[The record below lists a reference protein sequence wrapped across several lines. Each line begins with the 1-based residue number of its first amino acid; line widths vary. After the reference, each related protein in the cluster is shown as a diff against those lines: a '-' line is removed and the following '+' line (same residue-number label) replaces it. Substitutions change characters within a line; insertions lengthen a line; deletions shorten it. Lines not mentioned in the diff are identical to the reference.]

1 MAMKKPKVIVT
12 RKLQDQVEKRM
23 MELFNVDL
31 SNAEYPVSRKELLSA
46 VKEAHVLVP
55 TIGDKID
62 ASLLSAASSNL
73 KLIANYGAGYDHI
86 DIKTALQR
94 GIIVTN
100 TPSVLTT
107 DTADMTMALILAIP
121 RKLREGH
128 EEMQSGTWKG
138 WSPSAMIGMRITGK
152 KLGILGMGRIGQ
164 AIAKRA
170 KAFDLDINYHNRRRL
185 HENIEKSLSATYWED
200 LEEMLATVDILV
212 VSASLNQSSLYLLNS
227 KYLGKMKPT
236 AYLVNISR
244 GEIIDQR
251 ALVRQLKDGRLGG
264 AGLDVY
270 DSEEVIGSDFKS
282 LKNVFLLPHMGSST
296 LEGRIEMG
304 EKVIINIKTYL
315 DGHRPPD
322 QIVPSML

>member
-1 MAMKKPKVIVT
+1 MKKPKVIIT
-12 RKLQDQVEKRM
+12 RRLQDRVEKRM
-23 MELFNVDL
+23 RELFNVNL
-31 SNAEYPVSRKELLSA
+31 SDAEYPISRQELLSA
-46 VKEAHVLVP
+46 VKEADILVP

-62 ASLLSAASSNL
+62 ASILSAASSNL

-128 EEMQSGTWKG
+128 EEMQSGSWKG

-185 HENIEKSLSATYWED
+185 HQNIEESLSATYWEN
-200 LEEMLATVDILV
+200 LEEMLSTIDILV
-212 VSASLNQSSLYLLNS
+212 VSASLNPSSLYLLDS
-227 KYLGKMKPT
+227 KCLGRMKQT

-244 GEIIDQR
+244 GEIIDQK

-270 DSEEVIGSDFKS
+270 DSEEIIGSDFKS

-304 EKVIINIKTYL
+304 EKVIINIKTFI

>member
-1 MAMKKPKVIVT
+1 MKKPKVIIT
-12 RKLQDQVEKRM
+12 RRLQDRVEKRM
-23 MELFNVDL
+23 RELFNVDL
-31 SNAEYPVSRKELLSA
+31 SDAEYPISRQELLSA
-46 VKEAHVLVP
+46 VKEADILVP

-62 ASLLSAASSNL
+62 ASILSAASSNL

-128 EEMQSGTWKG
+128 EEMQSGSWKG

-185 HENIEKSLSATYWED
+185 HQNIEESLSATYWES
-200 LEEMLATVDILV
+200 LEEMLSTIDILV
-212 VSASLNQSSLYLLNS
+212 VSASLNPSSLYLLDA
-227 KYLGKMKPT
+227 KCLGRMKQS

-244 GEIIDQR
+244 GEIIDQK
-251 ALVRQLKDGRLGG
+251 ALVRQLKEGRLGG

-270 DSEEVIGSDFKS
+270 DSEEIIGSDFKS

-304 EKVIINIKTYL
+304 EKVIINIKTFI

>member
-1 MAMKKPKVIVT
+1 MKKPKVIIT
-12 RKLQDQVEKRM
+12 RRLQDRVEKRM
-23 MELFNVDL
+23 RELFNVNL
-31 SNAEYPVSRKELLSA
+31 SDAEYPINRQELLSA
-46 VKEAHVLVP
+46 VKEADILVP

-62 ASLLSAASSNL
+62 ASILSAASSNL

-107 DTADMTMALILAIP
+107 DTADMTMALVLAIP

-128 EEMQSGTWKG
+128 EEMQSGSWKG

-185 HENIEKSLSATYWED
+185 HKNIEEGLSATYWEN
-200 LEEMLATVDILV
+200 LEEMLSTIDILV
-212 VSASLNQSSLYLLNS
+212 VSASLNPSSLYLLDA
-227 KYLGKMKPT
+227 KCLGKMKRT

-244 GEIIDQR
+244 GEIIDQK
-251 ALVRQLKDGRLGG
+251 ALVRQLKDGQLGG

-270 DSEEVIGSDFKS
+270 DSEEIIGSDFKS

-304 EKVIINIKTYL
+304 EKVIINIKTFI

>member
-1 MAMKKPKVIVT
+1 MKKPKVIIT
-12 RKLQDQVEKRM
+12 RRLQDRVEKRM
-23 MELFNVDL
+23 KELFNVDL
-31 SNAEYPVSRKELLSA
+31 SSAEYPVSKKELLSA
-46 VKEAHVLVP
+46 VKEADILVP

-62 ASLLSAASSNL
+62 ASILSAAGSNL

-128 EEMQSGTWKG
+128 EEMQSGNWKG

-170 KAFDLDINYHNRRRL
+170 IAFDLDINYHNRRRL
-185 HENIEKSLSATYWED
+185 HENIEKTLSAKYWEN
-200 LEEMLATVDILV
+200 LEEMLAAVDILV
-212 VSASLNQSSLYLLNS
+212 VSASLNPSSLYLLNA
-227 KYLGKMKPT
+227 KCLGKMKHS
-236 AYLVNISR
+236 AYIVNISR
-244 GEIIDQR
+244 GEIIDQK
-251 ALVRQLKDGRLGG
+251 ALVKQLKNGQLGG

>member
-1 MAMKKPKVIVT
+1 
-12 RKLQDQVEKRM
+12 M

-200 LEEMLATVDILV
+200 LEQMLATIDILV

>member
-1 MAMKKPKVIVT
+1 MKKPKVIIT
-12 RKLQDQVEKRM
+12 RRLQDRVEKRM
-23 MELFNVDL
+23 KELFNVDL
-31 SNAEYPVSRKELLSA
+31 SSAEYPISKQELLSA
-46 VKEAHVLVP
+46 VKDAEILVP

-62 ASLLSAASSNL
+62 ASILSAASSKL

-128 EEMQSGTWKG
+128 EEMQSGNWKG

-170 KAFDLDINYHNRRRL
+170 RAFDLNINYHNRRRL
-185 HENIEKSLSATYWED
+185 HKNIEKSLSATYWEN
-200 LEEMLATVDILV
+200 LEEMLSAVDILV
-212 VSASLNQSSLYLLNS
+212 VSASLNSSSLYLLDA
-227 KYLGKMKPT
+227 KYLGKMKHS

-244 GEIIDQR
+244 GEIIDQK
-251 ALVRQLKDGRLGG
+251 ALVRQLKDGLLGG

>member
-1 MAMKKPKVIVT
+1 MQKPKVIVT

-31 SNAEYPVSRKELLSA
+31 SNAEYPMSRKELLSA
-46 VKEAHVLVP
+46 VKEAHILVP

>member
-1 MAMKKPKVIVT
+1 MKKPKVIIT
-12 RKLQDQVEKRM
+12 RKLQDRVEKRM
-23 MELFNVDL
+23 RELFNVDL
-31 SNAEYPVSRKELLSA
+31 SDAQYPVSREELLSA
-46 VKEAHVLVP
+46 VKQADILVP

-128 EEMQSGTWKG
+128 EEMQSGNWKG

-227 KYLGKMKPT
+227 KYLGKMKST

>member
-1 MAMKKPKVIVT
+1 MKKPKVIIT
-12 RKLQDQVEKRM
+12 RRLQDRVEKRM
-23 MELFNVDL
+23 RELFNVDL
-31 SNAEYPVSRKELLSA
+31 SDAEYPISRQELLSA
-46 VKEAHVLVP
+46 VKEADILVP

-62 ASLLSAASSNL
+62 ASILSAASSNL
-73 KLIANYGAGYDHI
+73 KLIANYGAGYDRI

-128 EEMQSGTWKG
+128 EEMQSGSWKG

-185 HENIEKSLSATYWED
+185 HQNIEESLSATYWES
-200 LEEMLATVDILV
+200 LEEMLSTIDILV
-212 VSASLNQSSLYLLNS
+212 VSASLNPSSLYLLDA
-227 KYLGKMKPT
+227 KCLGRMKQS

-244 GEIIDQR
+244 GEIIDQK
-251 ALVRQLKDGRLGG
+251 ALVRQLKEGRLGG

-270 DSEEVIGSDFKS
+270 DSEEIIGSDFKR

-304 EKVIINIKTYL
+304 EKVIINIKTFI

>member
-1 MAMKKPKVIVT
+1 M
-12 RKLQDQVEKRM
+12 
-23 MELFNVDL
+23 
-31 SNAEYPVSRKELLSA
+31 SA
-46 VKEAHVLVP
+46 VKDAEILVP

-62 ASLLSAASSNL
+62 ASILSAASSKL

-128 EEMQSGTWKG
+128 EEMQSGNWKG

-170 KAFDLDINYHNRRRL
+170 RAFDLNINYHNRRRL
-185 HENIEKSLSATYWED
+185 HKNIEKSLSATYWEN
-200 LEEMLATVDILV
+200 LEEMLSEVDILV
-212 VSASLNQSSLYLLNS
+212 VSASLNPSSLYLLNA
-227 KYLGKMKPT
+227 KCLGKMKHS

-244 GEIIDQR
+244 GEIIDQK

>member
-1 MAMKKPKVIVT
+1 MKKPKVIIT
-12 RKLQDQVEKRM
+12 RRLQDRVEKRM
-23 MELFNVDL
+23 KELFNDDL
-31 SNAEYPVSRKELLSA
+31 SSAEYPISKQELLSA
-46 VKEAHVLVP
+46 VKDAEILVP

-62 ASLLSAASSNL
+62 ASILSAASSKL

-86 DIKTALQR
+86 DIKTASQR

-128 EEMQSGTWKG
+128 EEMQSGNWKG

-170 KAFDLDINYHNRRRL
+170 RAFDLNINYHNRRRL
-185 HENIEKSLSATYWED
+185 HKNIEKSLSATYWEN
-200 LEEMLATVDILV
+200 LEEMLSTIDILV
-212 VSASLNQSSLYLLNS
+212 VSASLNSSSLYLLDA
-227 KYLGKMKPT
+227 KYLGKMKHS

-244 GEIIDQR
+244 GEIIDQK

>member
-1 MAMKKPKVIVT
+1 MQKPKVIVT

-251 ALVRQLKDGRLGG
+251 ALVRQLKDGKLGG

-270 DSEEVIGSDFKS
+270 DSEEVIGADFKS

-322 QIVPSML
+322 QVVPSML

>member
-1 MAMKKPKVIVT
+1 MKKPKVIIT
-12 RKLQDQVEKRM
+12 RRLQDRVEKRM
-23 MELFNVDL
+23 KELFNVDL
-31 SNAEYPVSRKELLSA
+31 SSAEYPVSKKELLSA
-46 VKEAHVLVP
+46 VKEADILVP

-62 ASLLSAASSNL
+62 ASILSAAGSNL

-128 EEMQSGTWKG
+128 EEMQSGNWKG

-170 KAFDLDINYHNRRRL
+170 IAFDLDINYHNRRRL
-185 HENIEKSLSATYWED
+185 HENIEKSLSATYWEN
-200 LEEMLATVDILV
+200 LEEMLAAVDILV
-212 VSASLNQSSLYLLNS
+212 VSASLNPSSLYLLNA
-227 KYLGKMKPT
+227 KCLGKMKQS
-236 AYLVNISR
+236 AYIVNISR
-244 GEIIDQR
+244 GEIIDQK
-251 ALVRQLKDGRLGG
+251 ALVKQLKNGLLGG

>member
-1 MAMKKPKVIVT
+1 MKKPKVIIT
-12 RKLQDQVEKRM
+12 RRLQDRVEKRM
-23 MELFNVDL
+23 RELFNVDL
-31 SNAEYPVSRKELLSA
+31 SDAEYPISRQELLSA
-46 VKEAHVLVP
+46 VKEADILVP

-62 ASLLSAASSNL
+62 ASILSAASSNL

-128 EEMQSGTWKG
+128 EEMQSGSWKG

-164 AIAKRA
+164 AIARRA

-185 HENIEKSLSATYWED
+185 HQNIEESLSATYWEN
-200 LEEMLATVDILV
+200 LEEMLSTIDILV
-212 VSASLNQSSLYLLNS
+212 VSASLNPSSLYLLDA
-227 KYLGKMKPT
+227 KCLGRMKQS

-244 GEIIDQR
+244 GEIIDQK
-251 ALVRQLKDGRLGG
+251 ALVRQLKEGRLGG

-270 DSEEVIGSDFKS
+270 DSEEIIGSDFKR

-304 EKVIINIKTYL
+304 EKVIINIKTFI

>member
-1 MAMKKPKVIVT
+1 MKKPKVIIT
-12 RKLQDQVEKRM
+12 RRLQDRVEKRM
-23 MELFNVDL
+23 KELFNVDL
-31 SNAEYPVSRKELLSA
+31 SSAEYPISKQELLSA
-46 VKEAHVLVP
+46 VKDAEILVP

-62 ASLLSAASSNL
+62 ASILSAASSKL

-128 EEMQSGTWKG
+128 EEMQSGDWKG

-170 KAFDLDINYHNRRRL
+170 RAFDLNINYHNRRRL
-185 HENIEKSLSATYWED
+185 HKNIEKSLSATYWEN
-200 LEEMLATVDILV
+200 LEEMLSAVDILV
-212 VSASLNQSSLYLLNS
+212 VSASLNSSSLYLLNAEC
-227 KYLGKMKPT
+227 LGKMKRS

-244 GEIIDQR
+244 GEIIDQK

>member
-1 MAMKKPKVIVT
+1 MQKPKVIVT

-31 SNAEYPVSRKELLSA
+31 SNAEYPVSRKDLLSA

>member
-1 MAMKKPKVIVT
+1 MKKPKVIVT

-62 ASLLSAASSNL
+62 AGLLSAASSNL

-86 DIKTALQR
+86 DVKTALQR

>member
-1 MAMKKPKVIVT
+1 MQKPKVIVT

-212 VSASLNQSSLYLLNS
+212 VSASLNQSSFYLLNS
-227 KYLGKMKPT
+227 KYLGIMKPT

-251 ALVRQLKDGRLGG
+251 ALVRQLKDGKLGG

-270 DSEEVIGSDFKS
+270 DSEEVIGADFKS

>member
-1 MAMKKPKVIVT
+1 MKKPKVIIT
-12 RKLQDQVEKRM
+12 RRLQDRVEKRM
-23 MELFNVDL
+23 KELFNVDL
-31 SNAEYPVSRKELLSA
+31 SSAEYPVSKKELLSA
-46 VKEAHVLVP
+46 VKEADILVP

-62 ASLLSAASSNL
+62 ASILSAAGSNL

-128 EEMQSGTWKG
+128 EEMQSGNWKG

-170 KAFDLDINYHNRRRL
+170 IAFDLDINYHNRRRL
-185 HENIEKSLSATYWED
+185 HENIEKSLSAKYWEN
-200 LEEMLATVDILV
+200 LEEVLAAVDILV
-212 VSASLNQSSLYLLNS
+212 VSASLNPSSLYLLNA
-227 KYLGKMKPT
+227 KDLGKMKHS
-236 AYLVNISR
+236 AYIVNISR
-244 GEIIDQR
+244 GEIIDQK
-251 ALVRQLKDGRLGG
+251 ALVKQLKNGLLGG

>member
-1 MAMKKPKVIVT
+1 MQKPKVIVT

-31 SNAEYPVSRKELLSA
+31 SNAEYPMSRKELLSA

-128 EEMQSGTWKG
+128 EEMQSGNWKG

-170 KAFDLDINYHNRRRL
+170 MAFDLDINYHNRRRL
-185 HENIEKSLSATYWED
+185 HENIEKSLSASYWED

>member
-1 MAMKKPKVIVT
+1 
-12 RKLQDQVEKRM
+12 M

-62 ASLLSAASSNL
+62 ASLLSAASPNL

-128 EEMQSGTWKG
+128 EEMQSGNWKG

-185 HENIEKSLSATYWED
+185 HENIEKSLSATYWEN
-200 LEEMLATVDILV
+200 LEEMLATIDILV

-227 KYLGKMKPT
+227 KCLGKMKPT

-270 DSEEVIGSDFKS
+270 DSEEVIGADFKS

-296 LEGRIEMG
+296 LEGRIERG

>member
-1 MAMKKPKVIVT
+1 MKKPKVIIT
-12 RKLQDQVEKRM
+12 RRLQDRVENRM
-23 MELFNVDL
+23 KELFNVDL
-31 SNAEYPVSRKELLSA
+31 SSAEYPLSKKELLSA
-46 VKEAHVLVP
+46 VKKADILVP

-62 ASLLSAASSNL
+62 ASILSAAGSNL

-128 EEMQSGTWKG
+128 EEMQSGNWKG

-170 KAFDLDINYHNRRRL
+170 IAFDLDINYHNRRRL
-185 HENIEKSLSATYWED
+185 HENIEKSLSAKYWEN
-200 LEEMLATVDILV
+200 LEEMLAAVDILV
-212 VSASLNQSSLYLLNS
+212 VSASLNPSSLYLLNA
-227 KYLGKMKPT
+227 KCLGKMKHS
-236 AYLVNISR
+236 AYIVNISR
-244 GEIIDQR
+244 GEIIDQK
-251 ALVRQLKDGRLGG
+251 ALVKQLKNGQLGG
-264 AGLDVY
+264 ARLDVY

>member
-1 MAMKKPKVIVT
+1 MK
-12 RKLQDQVEKRM
+12 
-23 MELFNVDL
+23 ELFNVDL
-31 SNAEYPVSRKELLSA
+31 SSAEYPISKQELLSA
-46 VKEAHVLVP
+46 VKDAEILVP

-62 ASLLSAASSNL
+62 ASILSAASSKL

-128 EEMQSGTWKG
+128 EEMQSGNWKG

-170 KAFDLDINYHNRRRL
+170 RAFDLKINYHNRRRL
-185 HENIEKSLSATYWED
+185 HKNIEKSLSATYWEN
-200 LEEMLATVDILV
+200 LEEMLSAVDILV
-212 VSASLNQSSLYLLNS
+212 VSASLNSSSLYLLNANC
-227 KYLGKMKPT
+227 LGKMKHS

-244 GEIIDQR
+244 GEIIDQK

>member
-1 MAMKKPKVIVT
+1 MKKPKVIIT
-12 RKLQDQVEKRM
+12 RRLQDRVEKRM
-23 MELFNVDL
+23 KELFNVDL
-31 SNAEYPVSRKELLSA
+31 SSAEYPISKQELLSA
-46 VKEAHVLVP
+46 VKDAEILVP

-62 ASLLSAASSNL
+62 ASILSAASSKL

-86 DIKTALQR
+86 DIKTASQR

-128 EEMQSGTWKG
+128 EEMQSGNWKG

-170 KAFDLDINYHNRRRL
+170 RAFDLNINYHNRRRL
-185 HENIEKSLSATYWED
+185 HKNIEKSLSATYWEN
-200 LEEMLATVDILV
+200 LEEMLSAVDILV
-212 VSASLNQSSLYLLNS
+212 VSASLNSSSLYLLNAEC
-227 KYLGKMKPT
+227 LGKMKRS

-244 GEIIDQR
+244 GEIIDQK
-251 ALVRQLKDGRLGG
+251 ALVRQLKEGRLGG

>member
-1 MAMKKPKVIVT
+1 MKKPKVIIT
-12 RKLQDQVEKRM
+12 RRLQDRVENRM
-23 MELFNVDL
+23 KELFNVDL
-31 SNAEYPVSRKELLSA
+31 SSAEYPLSKKELLSA
-46 VKEAHVLVP
+46 VKEAEILVP

-62 ASLLSAASSNL
+62 ASILSAAGSNL

-128 EEMQSGTWKG
+128 EEMQSGNWKG

-170 KAFDLDINYHNRRRL
+170 IAFDLDINYHNRRRL
-185 HENIEKSLSATYWED
+185 HENIEKSLSATYWEN
-200 LEEMLATVDILV
+200 LEEMLAAVDILV
-212 VSASLNQSSLYLLNS
+212 VSASLNPSSLYLLNA
-227 KYLGKMKPT
+227 KCLGKMKHS
-236 AYLVNISR
+236 AYIVNISR
-244 GEIIDQR
+244 GEIIDQK
-251 ALVRQLKDGRLGG
+251 ALVKQLKNGQLGG

>member
-1 MAMKKPKVIVT
+1 MKKPKVIIT
-12 RKLQDQVEKRM
+12 RRLQDRVENRM
-23 MELFNVDL
+23 KELFNVDL
-31 SNAEYPVSRKELLSA
+31 SSAEYPLSKKELLSA
-46 VKEAHVLVP
+46 VKEADILVP

-62 ASLLSAASSNL
+62 ASILSAAGSNL

-128 EEMQSGTWKG
+128 EEMQSGNWKG

-170 KAFDLDINYHNRRRL
+170 IAFDLDINYHNRRRL
-185 HENIEKSLSATYWED
+185 HENIEKSLSATYWEN
-200 LEEMLATVDILV
+200 LEEMLAAVDILV
-212 VSASLNQSSLYLLNS
+212 VSASLNPSSLYLLNA
-227 KYLGKMKPT
+227 KCLGKMKHS
-236 AYLVNISR
+236 AYIVNISR
-244 GEIIDQR
+244 GEIIDQK
-251 ALVRQLKDGRLGG
+251 ALVKQLKNGLLGG

>member
-1 MAMKKPKVIVT
+1 MKKPKVIIT
-12 RKLQDQVEKRM
+12 RRLQDRVEKRM
-23 MELFNVDL
+23 RELFNVEL
-31 SNAEYPVSRKELLSA
+31 SDAEYPISRQELLSA
-46 VKEAHVLVP
+46 VKEADILVP

-62 ASLLSAASSNL
+62 ASILSAASSNL

-128 EEMQSGTWKG
+128 EEMQSGSWKG

-185 HENIEKSLSATYWED
+185 HQNIEESLSATYWEN
-200 LEEMLATVDILV
+200 LEEMLSTIDILV
-212 VSASLNQSSLYLLNS
+212 VSASLNPSSLYLLDA
-227 KYLGKMKPT
+227 KCLGRMKQS

-244 GEIIDQR
+244 GEIIDQK
-251 ALVRQLKDGRLGG
+251 ALVRQLKEGRLGG

-270 DSEEVIGSDFKS
+270 DSEEIIGSDFKS

-304 EKVIINIKTYL
+304 EKVIINIKTFI

>member
-1 MAMKKPKVIVT
+1 M
-12 RKLQDQVEKRM
+12 R
-23 MELFNVDL
+23 ELFNVDL
-31 SNAEYPVSRKELLSA
+31 SDAEYPISRQELLSA
-46 VKEAHVLVP
+46 VKEADILVP

-62 ASLLSAASSNL
+62 ASILSAASSNL

-128 EEMQSGTWKG
+128 EEMQSGSWKG

-185 HENIEKSLSATYWED
+185 HQNIEESLSATYWEN
-200 LEEMLATVDILV
+200 LEEMLSTIDILV
-212 VSASLNQSSLYLLNS
+212 VSASLNPSSLYLLDA
-227 KYLGKMKPT
+227 KCLGRMKQS

-244 GEIIDQR
+244 GEIIDQK
-251 ALVRQLKDGRLGG
+251 ALVRQLKEGRLGG

-270 DSEEVIGSDFKS
+270 DSEEIIGSDFKR

-304 EKVIINIKTYL
+304 EKVIINIKTFI

>member
-1 MAMKKPKVIVT
+1 MKKPKVIIT
-12 RKLQDQVEKRM
+12 RRLQDRVEKRM
-23 MELFNVDL
+23 RELFNVDL
-31 SNAEYPVSRKELLSA
+31 SDAEYPISRQELLSA
-46 VKEAHVLVP
+46 VKEADILVP

-62 ASLLSAASSNL
+62 ASILSAASSNL

-86 DIKTALQR
+86 DIKTASQR

-128 EEMQSGTWKG
+128 EEMQSGNWKG

-185 HENIEKSLSATYWED
+185 HQNIEESLSATYWEN
-200 LEEMLATVDILV
+200 LEEMLSTIDILV
-212 VSASLNQSSLYLLNS
+212 VSASLNPSSLYLLDA
-227 KYLGKMKPT
+227 KCLGRMKQT

-244 GEIIDQR
+244 GEIIDQK

-270 DSEEVIGSDFKS
+270 DSEEIIGSDFKS

-304 EKVIINIKTYL
+304 EKVIINIKTFI

-322 QIVPSML
+322 QILPSML

>member
-1 MAMKKPKVIVT
+1 MKKPKVIIT
-12 RKLQDQVEKRM
+12 RRLQDRVEKRM
-23 MELFNVDL
+23 RELFNVDL
-31 SNAEYPVSRKELLSA
+31 SDAEYPISRQELLSA
-46 VKEAHVLVP
+46 VKEADILVP

-62 ASLLSAASSNL
+62 ASILSAASSNL

-128 EEMQSGTWKG
+128 EEMQSGSWKG

-152 KLGILGMGRIGQ
+152 KLGVLGMGRIGQ

-185 HENIEKSLSATYWED
+185 HQNIEESLSATYWEN
-200 LEEMLATVDILV
+200 LEEMLSTIDILV
-212 VSASLNQSSLYLLNS
+212 VSASLNPSSLYLLDA
-227 KYLGKMKPT
+227 KCLGRMKQS

-244 GEIIDQR
+244 GEIIDQK
-251 ALVRQLKDGRLGG
+251 ALVRQLKEGRLGG

-270 DSEEVIGSDFKS
+270 DSEEIIGSDFKS

-304 EKVIINIKTYL
+304 EKVIINIKTFI

>member
-1 MAMKKPKVIVT
+1 MQKPKVIVT

-128 EEMQSGTWKG
+128 EEMQSGNWKG

-170 KAFDLDINYHNRRRL
+170 MAFDLDINYHNRRRL

>member
-1 MAMKKPKVIVT
+1 MKKPKVIIT
-12 RKLQDQVEKRM
+12 RRLQDRVENRM
-23 MELFNVDL
+23 KELFNVDL
-31 SNAEYPVSRKELLSA
+31 STAEYPISKRELLSA
-46 VKEAHVLVP
+46 VKDAEILVP

-62 ASLLSAASSNL
+62 ASILSAANSNL

-128 EEMQSGTWKG
+128 EEMQSGNWKG

-170 KAFDLDINYHNRRRL
+170 KAFDLNINYHNRRRL
-185 HENIEKSLSATYWED
+185 HENIEKSLSATYWEN
-200 LEEMLATVDILV
+200 LEEMLSAVDILV
-212 VSASLNQSSLYLLNS
+212 VSASLNPSSLYLLDA
-227 KYLGKMKPT
+227 KCLGKMKPS

-244 GEIIDQR
+244 GEIIDQK

>member
-1 MAMKKPKVIVT
+1 MQKPKVIVT

-128 EEMQSGTWKG
+128 EEMQSGNWKG

-200 LEEMLATVDILV
+200 LQEMLATVDILV

>member
-1 MAMKKPKVIVT
+1 MQKPKVIVT

-46 VKEAHVLVP
+46 IKEAHILVP

>member
-1 MAMKKPKVIVT
+1 MKKPKVIIT
-12 RKLQDQVEKRM
+12 RRLQDRVEKRM
-23 MELFNVDL
+23 RELFNVNL
-31 SNAEYPVSRKELLSA
+31 SDSEYPISRQELLSA
-46 VKEAHVLVP
+46 VKEADILVP

-62 ASLLSAASSNL
+62 ASILSAASSNL

-128 EEMQSGTWKG
+128 EEMQSGNWKG
-138 WSPSAMIGMRITGK
+138 WSPSAMIGMRIAGK

-164 AIAKRA
+164 AIAKKA

-185 HENIEKSLSATYWED
+185 HKNIEESLSASYWEN
-200 LEEMLATVDILV
+200 LEEMLSKIDILV
-212 VSASLNQSSLYLLNS
+212 VSASLNPSSLYLLNA
-227 KYLGKMKPT
+227 KCLGKMKQT

-244 GEIIDQR
+244 GEIIDQK
-251 ALVRQLKDGRLGG
+251 ALVRQLKDGKLGG

-270 DSEEVIGSDFKS
+270 DSEEIIGSDFKS

-304 EKVIINIKTYL
+304 EKVIINIKTFI